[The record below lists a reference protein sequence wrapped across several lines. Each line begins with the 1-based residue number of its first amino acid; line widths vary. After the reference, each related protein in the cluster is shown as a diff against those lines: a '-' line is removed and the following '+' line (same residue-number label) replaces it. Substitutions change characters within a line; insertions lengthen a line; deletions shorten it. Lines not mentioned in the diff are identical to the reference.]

1 MFDNAAN
8 YTTKEVKQLIREF
21 KEKNPN
27 NEGLQKRSDKSY
39 LNEWAVHALCSI
51 WGIMK
56 ERAKNANLQFEM
68 EPEVKFLYNVLGPIA
83 RLILK
88 LYKKYYLV
96 IMARYLYGK
105 QSNSEQ

>member
-1 MFDNAAN
+1 MAYLKKDALMFDNAAN

-68 EPEVKFLYNVLGPIA
+68 EPEVKFLYNVLGPIT

-88 LYKKYYLV
+88 LYKK
-96 IMARYLYGK
+96 
-105 QSNSEQ
+105 